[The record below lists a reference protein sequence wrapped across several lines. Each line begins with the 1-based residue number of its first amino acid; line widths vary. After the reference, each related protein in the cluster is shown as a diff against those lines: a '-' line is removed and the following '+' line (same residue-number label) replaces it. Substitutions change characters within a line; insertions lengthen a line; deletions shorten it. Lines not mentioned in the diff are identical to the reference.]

1 MKFQL
6 RDSGL
11 FCYSSEE
18 WQRVGG
24 WIEVIARTRLS
35 NKKHG
40 HGALLQWK
48 NMDNVLL
55 REVVYARNLNGD
67 NARQIRELLV
77 DTGYPLEPG
86 NISWTRLQR
95 YLLEEMAK
103 APPAT
108 TVDRTGWHGSIFA
121 TSSWTAGQADE
132 QHHFVGQLST
142 SPLLQENG
150 SLQDWQTQVGKL
162 CEGNPL
168 AMFSIG
174 VTLAAPLL
182 KHAGLENGA
191 FHLVGNSSTGKTTL
205 LLVAASVCGAPA
217 FVRSWVSTANGLAA
231 VAAEH
236 NDMLLALD
244 EIGLARPEDVDVA
257 VYHIMNGAS
266 KLRANIIGAL
276 APQTHWRTLALS
288 TGEIWLSEVFQQM
301 GKPVR
306 AGQENRLV
314 EIPVFGKFGAFDK
327 LHGFNS
333 AQEFV
338 DALKGCARHYHG
350 TLFRQW
356 LERLAED
363 VDGLPEYIQRETARL
378 TDQWTTSHMASQV
391 VRVVKRFALITAALC
406 LACRNYLLP
415 WTEEESERAVHQ
427 VADAWIKSRG
437 HIFNKEEHRILLK
450 LNEYMS
456 SRRFSFADIE
466 KGIAESPYDGFKRTV
481 NGEKQLLVK
490 KANFLQFFGLPSRYM
505 REIEFL
511 IQKDLL
517 ETNERSRGTLR
528 VKVNGRFERFF
539 ALWPDRIRYYLNSL
553 SELDGLS
560 QFPTFPSGNP
570 EVAEDE

>member
-11 FCYSSEE
+11 YCFSSDE

-108 TVDRTGWHGSIFA
+108 TVDRTGWHGPVFA

-142 SPLLQENG
+142 SPLLQESG
-150 SLQDWQTQVGKL
+150 SLQDWQNQVGKL
-162 CEGNPL
+162 CDGNPL
-168 AMFSIG
+168 GILSVG
-174 VTLAAPLL
+174 VALAAPLL
-182 KHAGLENGA
+182 KHAELENGA

-205 LLVAASVCGAPA
+205 LQLAASVCGAPT
-217 FVRSWVSTANGLAA
+217 FVRNWVATANGLAA

-257 VYHIMNGAS
+257 TYHIMTGAS
-266 KLRANIIGAL
+266 KLRANISGDL
-276 APQTHWRTLALS
+276 AAQTHWRTLALS
-288 TGEIWLSEVFQQM
+288 TGEVWLSEVFQEI
-301 GKPVR
+301 GKSVK

-314 EIPVFGKFGAFDK
+314 EIPIFGKFGAFDE
-327 LHGFNS
+327 LHGSNS

-338 DALKGCARHYHG
+338 DALKSNTRHYHG

-356 LERLAED
+356 LECLTED
-363 VDGLPEYIQRETARL
+363 TDGDLPEYIQREVARIAEH
-378 TDQWTTSHMASQV
+378 WTTPQMASQV
-391 VRVVKRFALITAALC
+391 IRVIKRFALVTAALC

-415 WTEEESERAVHQ
+415 WTETDSFRAVEQ
-427 VADAWIKSRG
+427 AVSAWLRSRG
-437 HIFNKEEHRILLK
+437 HVFNSEE
-450 LNEYMS
+450 Y
-456 SRRFSFADIE
+456 
-466 KGIAESPYDGFKRTV
+466 
-481 NGEKQLLVK
+481 QLLSRLRDAVYSWNYRLIK
-490 KANFLQFFGLPSRYM
+490 MERGDYGNMAGLKRDVDGERQWLIPKHTFLKELGLPTRYM
-505 REIEFL
+505 REVETL
-511 IQKDLL
+511 IQKGLL
-517 ETNERSRGTLR
+517 ETNEQSRGTMKIKLR
-528 VKVNGRFERFF
+528 NRYERFF
-539 ALWPDRIRYYLNSL
+539 AVWPDRVRAYWAEIPDG
-553 SELDGLS
+553 DGLS
-560 QFPTFPSGNP
+560 QFPSIPTDDS

>member
-11 FCYSSEE
+11 YCYSSEE

-24 WIEVIARTRLS
+24 WIEVVARTRLS

-121 TSSWTAGQADE
+121 TSRWTAGQSDE
-132 QHHFVGQLST
+132 QHYFVGQLST
-142 SPLLQENG
+142 SPLLQENS

-174 VTLAAPLL
+174 VALAAPLL

-205 LLVAASVCGAPA
+205 LQVAASVCGAPT
-217 FVRSWVSTANGLAA
+217 FVRSWVATANGLAA

-236 NDMLLALD
+236 NDIALMLD
-244 EIGLARPEDVDVA
+244 EIGLARPEDVDIS

-266 KLRANIIGAL
+266 KLRANITGDL
-276 APQTHWRTLALS
+276 AAQTHWRTLALS

-314 EIPVFGKFGAFDK
+314 EIPTFGRFGAFDE
-327 LHGFNS
+327 LHGFAS
-333 AQEFV
+333 SQELV
-338 DALKGCARHYHG
+338 DALKSRTKHYHG
-350 TLFRQW
+350 TLFRHW
-356 LERLAED
+356 LERLTED
-363 VDGLPEYIQRETARL
+363 ADDLPDYIQREITRL
-378 TDQWTTSHMASQV
+378 TDQWKTSHMASQV
-391 VRVVKRFALITAALC
+391 VRVIRRFALITAALC

-415 WTEEESERAVHQ
+415 WTEAESVRAVHQ
-427 VADAWIKSRG
+427 VVGAWLRSRG
-437 HIFNKEEHRILLK
+437 HLFNSEEYRLLAR
-450 LNEYMS
+450 LRDAVYTWHY
-456 SRRFSFADIE
+456 RLTDIE
-466 KGIAESPYDGFKRTV
+466 RGDYGRRAGFRRDVDGERQWLIPKNT
-481 NGEKQLLVK
+481 
-490 KANFLQFFGLPSRYM
+490 FLSELGLSSRYM
-505 REIEFL
+505 REVETL
-511 IQKDLL
+511 IQKGFL
-517 ETNERSRGTLR
+517 ETNEQSRGTMKVKLR
-528 VKVNGRFERFF
+528 DRSERFF
-539 ALWPDRIRYYLNSL
+539 ALWPDRIKAYWDSL
-553 SELDGLS
+553 PDGDGLS

>member
-1 MKFQL
+1 MRFQL

-11 FCYSSEE
+11 YCYSSDE

-55 REVVYARNLNGD
+55 REVVYARTLNGD

-108 TVDRTGWHGSIFA
+108 TVDRTGWHGPVFA

-132 QHHFVGQLST
+132 QHYFVGQLST
-142 SPLLQENG
+142 SPLLQESG

-168 AMFSIG
+168 ATFSIG
-174 VTLAAPLL
+174 VALAAPLL

-205 LLVAASVCGAPA
+205 LQVAASVCGAPT
-217 FVRSWVSTANGLAA
+217 FVRSWVATANGLAA

-236 NDMLLALD
+236 NDIALMLD
-244 EIGLARPEDVDVA
+244 EIGLARPEDVDVSI
-257 VYHIMNGAS
+257 YHIMNGAS
-266 KLRANIIGAL
+266 KLRANISGDL
-276 APQTHWRTLALS
+276 AAQTHWRTLALS
-288 TGEIWLSEVFQQM
+288 TGEIWLSEVFQQL

-314 EIPVFGKFGAFDK
+314 EIPTFGRFGAFEE
-327 LHGFNS
+327 LHGFANS
-333 AQEFV
+333 QELV
-338 DALKGCARHYHG
+338 DALKSRTRHCHG
-350 TLFRQW
+350 TLFRHW
-356 LERLAED
+356 LERLTED
-363 VDGLPEYIQRETARL
+363 ADDLPEYIQRETARL

-437 HIFNKEEHRILLK
+437 HIFNKEEHWILLK
-450 LNEYMS
+450 LNEYMN
-456 SRRFSFADIE
+456 SRRFRFADIE

-490 KANFLQFFGLPSRYM
+490 KANFLQFFGLQSRYM

-539 ALWPDRIRYYLNSL
+539 ALWPDRIRNYLNSL